1 MARITRKE
9 LKSDKFAFEVEHTVA
24 FFEEHRKDA
33 IRYGAIAL
41 AALLLILGYSMYA
54 RHRHTDREE
63 ALTQAITMQEAA
75 IAPVSTNGG
84 MVFPT
89 QEAKDQAATKAFA
102 EIRTKYSS
110 SVEAEVAGYYL
121 GSILADQGKL
131 ADAEKARSEVAQKG
145 DAKYA
150 SLAKLSLSQMY
161 FSDGRDDQGE
171 KVLRDLMAH
180 PTEFVSK
187 EQATISLAR
196 SIMAKKPAEAG
207 KLLEPL
213 RSRNDAV
220 GQIDL
225 TLSGEL
231 PK

>member
-1 MARITRKE
+1 
-9 LKSDKFAFEVEHTVA
+9 V
-24 FFEEHRKDA
+24 
-33 IRYGAIAL
+33 
-41 AALLLILGYSMYA
+41 YA

-63 ALTQAITMQEAA
+63 ALTQAITIQEAA

-89 QEAKDQAATKAFA
+89 QEVKDQAATKAFA

-110 SVEAEVAGYYL
+110 SAEAEVAGYYL

-131 ADAEKARSEVAQKG
+131 ADAEKALSEVAQNG
-145 DAKYA
+145 EAKYA

-161 FSDGRDDQGE
+161 FSDGRDAQGE
-171 KVLRDLMAH
+171 KVLRDLIAH

-187 EQATISLAR
+187 EQAAISLAR

-220 GQIDL
+220 GQIAI

>member
-9 LKSDKFAFEVEHTVA
+9 LKSDKFAFEVEQTVT

-41 AALLLILGYSMYA
+41 AALLLILGYSVYA

-110 SVEAEVAGYYL
+110 SAEAEVAGYYL

-131 ADAEKARSEVAQKG
+131 ADAEKALSEVAQKG
-145 DAKYA
+145 EAKYA

-213 RSRNDAV
+213 RARNDAV
-220 GQIDL
+220 GQIAL